1 MPDPAAERPA
11 RVPLRVV
18 QPRRPEPP
26 DDLSEREADLWRA
39 IVAARPV
46 TWINNAGAAF
56 TLRLYVQ
63 AAIIGEDL
71 SRRASR
77 DRAFIGKLN
86 RQTNIVLRL
95 GKELGLLPIRP
106 RTSRPRL
113 VRSPHSTP
121 PWSA

>member
-1 MPDPAAERPA
+1 MPDPDRRP

-18 QPRRPEPP
+18 QPRRPDPP
-26 DDLSEREADLWRA
+26 DDLSEREAALWTA

-46 TWINNAGAAF
+46 TWINNPGAAF
-56 TLRLYVQ
+56 TLRLYCQ
-63 AAIIGEDL
+63 AVVIAEDL

-86 RQTNIVLRL
+86 RQTNVILRL
-95 GKELGLLPIRP
+95 GKDLGLLPIRP
-106 RTSRPRL
+106 RTPRPRL